1 MIQVLKEE
9 VLCRGK
15 RITLTRREYIFKDT
29 VFTKDVVRFGQAV
42 AIVPIVG
49 SEVILIKQFRPSL
62 NKWILEVPAG
72 RVEVGEVLEDTAR
85 RELIEEVGYNAKT
98 LIKLVSIYP
107 APGYS
112 DEVLHIFLAKDL
124 TYVGSRPEVGE
135 LIEVVKVELDRALE
149 VILSDEVVDA
159 KTLISLLILKLKAS
173 ELGLPPNR

>member
-1 MIQVLKEE
+1 MFGGV
-9 VLCRGK
+9 
-15 RITLTRREYIFKDT
+15 

-42 AIVPIVG
+42 AIIPIIG
-49 SEVILIKQFRPSL
+49 DEVILIKQFRPSL

-72 RVEVGEVLEDTAR
+72 RVEVNEALEDTAR

-124 TYVGSRPEVGE
+124 TYVGSKLEVGE
-135 LIEVVKVELDRALE
+135 LIEVVKVRLDSALDL
-149 VILSDEVVDA
+149 VLSDDVVDA
-159 KTLISLLILKLKAS
+159 KTLISLLILKLKTP
-173 ELGLPPNR
+173 ELGLLPK

>member
-29 VFTKDVVRFGQAV
+29 VFAKDVVRFGQAV